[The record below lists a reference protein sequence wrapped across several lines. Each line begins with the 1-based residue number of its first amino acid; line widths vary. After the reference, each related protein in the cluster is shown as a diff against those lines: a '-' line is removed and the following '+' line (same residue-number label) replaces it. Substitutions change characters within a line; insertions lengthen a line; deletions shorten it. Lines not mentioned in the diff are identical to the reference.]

1 MYDYGT
7 YSSNYI
13 YITITNR
20 EVGNVAKELQA
31 ANKTLNQLEA
41 SVESEKAN
49 RHSLLKQC
57 KMESINVPMKKG
69 KLDEID
75 DDGDDPSIEVS
86 ASRDC

>member
-1 MYDYGT
+1 MA
-7 YSSNYI
+7 NI
-13 YITITNR
+13 
-20 EVGNVAKELQA
+20 AKELQA

-41 SVESEKAN
+41 LVETEKST

-75 DDGDDPSIEVS
+75 DDGDDPSIEVN
-86 ASRDC
+86 